1 MRILVSAGRLG
12 PAYRFVALRY
22 PHKKEK
28 NPQEREQYQLF
39 DTPEYTYRVFI
50 TDMDRAIDLLVWF
63 YNRRAGVENLIKEAN
78 NDAGLAAHPSGRW
91 ATNCVHFQLV
101 MLAYNLNCWLLL
113 FQREEGVQADQLQ
126 HTGWLRRVCVFC
138 LWPPRSGSTPGELAS
153 AIATN
158 MRSEGCFS
166 G

>member
-138 LWPPRSGSTPGELAS
+138 LWPPRSGSTPGETPLS
-153 AIATN
+153 N
-158 MRSEGCFS
+158 
-166 G
+166 